1 MHAKFWLALVAVA
14 VGLGAGGVALAADA
28 PAQDQAKQDMVK
40 QALAKDAVCTKCH
53 DENDNKA
60 ILSIYQTRHGVKAD
74 SRTPGCQTCHGASD
88 AHVKNPQGSRVR
100 PSPDVVFG
108 PKSATP
114 VGEKNDACLL
124 CHKSG
129 ARTLLDRQQP
139 PVPRRRLRRPA
150 TRCTRRA
157 TRCSR
162 KITQPDV
169 CFDCHKT
176 QRAQIHLISDAPDP
190 RRQGRVLGLPQSARL
205 DRHRS

>member
-60 ILSIYQTRHGVKAD
+60 ILSIYQTKHGVKAD

-88 AHVKNPQGSRVR
+88 AHVKNPQGTRVR

-108 PKSATP
+108 AEVDDAGRREERRLPAVP
-114 VGEKNDACLL
+114 QVGRPDV
-124 CHKSG
+124 
-129 ARTLLDRQQP
+129 LDRQQA
-139 PVPRRRLRRPA
+139 PVPRRRLRELPPGARAARPGA
-150 TRCTRRA
+150 RQDHAARRLLRLPQDA
-157 TRCSR
+157 ARADP
-162 KITQPDV
+162 PD
-169 CFDCHKT
+169 
-176 QRAQIHLISDAPDP
+176 LDAPDP
-190 RRQGRVLGLPQSARL
+190 RRQGRLLRLPQSARL
-205 DRHRS
+205 DRRRS